1 MSICYKT
8 SYRQKKQTKKINRH
22 RQKSYWSSSY
32 LNKIRNFWGMRLPQS
47 LSRRL
52 SNQEAD
58 SKLARRWACTTSLTP
73 AQFHL
78 TVCCPW
84 KLKPLLSCHSP
95 HSSGSVLMN
104 FTDRGDTTR
113 TLPGTKVLFFP
124 LKRDSYN
131 IQLLKTPPTQIFSPS
146 RGDSLQ
152 SQQQLCTSPLTD
164 LRWLHYQGPPYPTD
178 AA

>member
-1 MSICYKT
+1 
-8 SYRQKKQTKKINRH
+8 
-22 RQKSYWSSSY
+22 
-32 LNKIRNFWGMRLPQS
+32 MRLPQIP
-47 LSRRL
+47 L
-52 SNQEAD
+52 QEAFQPRSRQQVGLEMSLHHKPD
-58 SKLARRWACTTSLTP
+58 SCAFPSHSVLS
-73 AQFHL
+73 
-78 TVCCPW
+78 W

-95 HSSGSVLMN
+95 HSSGSALRN

-124 LKRDSYN
+124 LKRDSCN
-131 IQLLKTPPTQIFSPS
+131 IQLLKTPPTQICSPS

-164 LRWLHYQGPPYPTD
+164 LRWLHYQGPPYSTD